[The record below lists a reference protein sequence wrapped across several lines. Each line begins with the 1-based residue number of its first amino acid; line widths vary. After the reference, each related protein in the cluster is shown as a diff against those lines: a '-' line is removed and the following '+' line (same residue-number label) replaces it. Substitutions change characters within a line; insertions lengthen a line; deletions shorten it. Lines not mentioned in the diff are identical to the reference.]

1 MSSWVNMLVISIYD
15 LSCDAGINV
24 SPSLTLELVN
34 VCLLC
39 A

>member
-1 MSSWVNMLVISIYD
+1 MSSWVNVLVISIYD

-34 VCLLC
+34 VSLLC

>member
-34 VCLLC
+34 